1 MSLEQ
6 KLDTIIKQNA
16 TIIKLLGKKTVSKSE
31 KAAKVKEFKEKF
43 LSKQ

>member
-1 MSLEQ
+1 MTLEQ
-6 KLDTIIKQNA
+6 KIDTILKQNKA
-16 TIIKLLGKKTVSKSE
+16 IIKMLSKKTVSKSE